1 MKAQL
6 VNVMRI
12 PKITRVVLSAGAV
25 DKDLEKAKK
34 LLEMI
39 SEKKAQITKSGP
51 RMRIPA
57 FGVKPKMEL
66 GTSVTLRKKEAIEV
80 LKRLLGAIDNKL
92 KVSSIDKNNFSFGIP
107 EYINIPGIKYLRE
120 IGIRGFNVTVV
131 FERPG
136 LRVKKR
142 KIRTGKVPSRQHVTP
157 EEIMDYMKD
166 TFKTEIIE

>member
-1 MKAQL
+1 MN
-6 VNVMRI
+6 NVMRI

-34 LLEMI
+34 LLEII

-66 GTSVTLRKKEAIEV
+66 GTSVTLRKRDAIEI
-80 LKRLLGAIDNKL
+80 LRRLLGAIDNRL
-92 KVSSIDKNNFSFGIP
+92 KVKQIDKNNFSFGIP
-107 EYINIPGIKYLRE
+107 EYIDIPGTKYLRE

-142 KIRTGKVPSRQHVTP
+142 KIKTGKIPGRQNVTP
-157 EEIMDYMKD
+157 EEIIDFMRQ
-166 TFKTEIIE
+166 TFKTEIVE

>member
-1 MKAQL
+1 
-6 VNVMRI
+6 MRI
-12 PKITRVVLSAGAV
+12 PQISRVVLSAGAV
-25 DKDLEKAKK
+25 DKELEKAKR

-66 GTSVTLRKKEAIEV
+66 GTCVTLRGKEAIEV
-80 LKRLLGAIDNKL
+80 LRRLLGAIDNQL
-92 KVSSIDKNNFSFGIP
+92 KESQIDKNNFSFGIS
-107 EYINIPGIKYLRE
+107 EYINIPGMKYSRD

-136 LRVKKR
+136 IRVKKR
-142 KIRTGKVPSRQHVTP
+142 KIKAGRVPAKQHVTR
-157 EEIMDYMKD
+157 EEIIEYMKN
-166 TFKTEIIE
+166 TFKTGVRA

>member
-1 MKAQL
+1 M
-6 VNVMRI
+6 NIMRQ

-34 LLEMI
+34 LLEI
-39 SEKKAQITKSGP
+39 VTDKKAQITKSGP
-51 RMRIPA
+51 RTRIPA

-66 GTSVTLRKKEAIEV
+66 GTSVTLRKKDAIEI
-80 LKRLLGAIDNKL
+80 LKKLLGAIDNKL

-107 EYINIPGIKYLRE
+107 EYINIPGIKYMRE

-136 LRVKKR
+136 TRVKKR
-142 KIRTGKVPSRQHVTP
+142 KIKSGKVPSKQHVKA
-157 EEIMDYMKD
+157 EEIMDYMRD
-166 TFKTEIIE
+166 HFKTEIIE

>member
-39 SEKKAQITKSGP
+39 SEKKAQITKSGS

-92 KVSSIDKNNFSFGIP
+92 KVSSIDKNNFSFCIP
-107 EYINIPGIKYLRE
+107 EYINIPGVKYLRE

-142 KIRTGKVPSRQHVTP
+142 KIKTGKVPSRQHVTQ
-157 EEIMDYMKD
+157 EEIIEYMKD

>member
-1 MKAQL
+1 MN
-6 VNVMRI
+6 NVMRI

-34 LLEMI
+34 LLEII

-80 LKRLLGAIDNKL
+80 LRRLLGAIDNKL
-92 KVSSIDKNNFSFGIP
+92 KAKQIDKNNFSFGIA
-107 EYINIPGIKYLRE
+107 EYINIPGIKYLRDV
-120 IGIRGFNVTVV
+120 GIRGFNVTVV

-142 KIRTGKVPSRQHVTP
+142 KIKTGRVPSRQHVAP
-157 EEIMDYMKD
+157 EEIIDYMKQ
-166 TFKTEIIE
+166 TFNTEIIE

>member
-1 MKAQL
+1 MTNA
-6 VNVMRI
+6 MRT

-34 LLEMI
+34 LLEII

-66 GTSVTLRKKEAIEV
+66 GTSVTLRNAEAVEI
-80 LKRLLGAIDNKL
+80 LRKLLGAIDNRL
-92 KVSSIDKNNFSFGIP
+92 RIGQIDKNNFSFGIP
-107 EYINIPGIKYLRE
+107 EYINIPGTKYLRE

-136 LRVKKR
+136 VRVKRR
-142 KIRTGKVPSRQHVTP
+142 KIKAGRIPSKQHVTP
-157 EEIMDYMKD
+157 EEIITYMKEN
-166 TFKTEIIE
+166 FKTEVVE

>member
-1 MKAQL
+1 MN
-6 VNVMRI
+6 NVMRI

-25 DKDLEKAKK
+25 EKDLEKAKK
-34 LLEMI
+34 LLEII

-66 GTSVTLRKKEAIEV
+66 GTNVTLRRKEAIEV
-80 LKRLLGAIDNKL
+80 LRKLLGAIDNRL
-92 KVSSIDKNNFSFGIP
+92 KVKQIDKNNFSFGIN
-107 EYINIPGIKYLRE
+107 EYINIPGVKYMRE

-142 KIRTGKVPSRQHVTP
+142 KIKTGKVPSKQHVTP
-157 EEIMDYMKD
+157 EEIINYMKE
-166 TFKTEIIE
+166 TFNTEVLE

>member
-1 MKAQL
+1 MI
-6 VNVMRI
+6 NVMRI
-12 PKITRVVLSAGAV
+12 PKITRVVLSAGAI

-34 LLEMI
+34 LLEII

-66 GTSVTLRKKEAIEV
+66 GTNVTLRNQEAIEI
-80 LKRLLGAIDNKL
+80 LRKLLGAIDNKL
-92 KVSSIDKNNFSFGIP
+92 KVSQIDKNNFSFGIP
-107 EYINIPGIKYLRE
+107 EYINIPGVKYLRE

-142 KIRTGKVPSRQHVTP
+142 RIKTGKVPSRQHVTP
-157 EEIMDYMKD
+157 EEIIDYMKD
-166 TFKTEIIE
+166 TYKTEIIE

>member
-1 MKAQL
+1 M
-6 VNVMRI
+6 NNIMRI

-34 LLEMI
+34 LLEII

-66 GTSVTLRKKEAIEV
+66 GTSVTLRKSEAIEI
-80 LKRLLGAIDNKL
+80 LRKLLGAIDNKL
-92 KVSSIDKNNFSFGIP
+92 KVSQIDKNNFSFGIP
-107 EYINIPGIKYLRE
+107 EYINIPGVKYLRE

-142 KIRTGKVPSRQHVTP
+142 KIKTARVPSKQHVTQ
-157 EEIMDYMKD
+157 EEIIDYMRQ
-166 TFKTEIIE
+166 TFKTEIVE

>member
-1 MKAQL
+1 MI
-6 VNVMRI
+6 NVMRI

-34 LLEMI
+34 LLETI
-39 SEKKAQITKSGP
+39 SRKKAQINVSGP
-51 RMRIPA
+51 RARIPA

-66 GTSVTLRKKEAIEV
+66 GTNVTLRNKEAIEV
-80 LKRLLGAIDNKL
+80 LRRLLGAIDNRL
-92 KVSSIDKNNFSFGIP
+92 KVKQIDKNNFSFGIP
-107 EYINIPGIKYLRE
+107 EYINIPGTKYMRE

-131 FERPG
+131 FERSG

-142 KIRTGKVPSRQHVTP
+142 KIKKGIIPKRQHVSP
-157 EEIMDYMKD
+157 EEIIDYMKQ

>member
-1 MKAQL
+1 MI
-6 VNVMRI
+6 NVMRI

-34 LLEMI
+34 LLETI
-39 SEKKAQITKSGP
+39 SGKKAQINVSGP
-51 RMRIPA
+51 RDRIPA

-66 GTSVTLRKKEAIEV
+66 GTNVTLRNKEAIEV
-80 LKRLLGAIDNKL
+80 LRRLLGAIDNRL
-92 KVSSIDKNNFSFGIP
+92 KVKQIDKNNFSFGIP
-107 EYINIPGIKYLRE
+107 EYINIPGTKYMRE

-131 FERPG
+131 FERSG

-142 KIRTGKVPSRQHVTP
+142 KIKKGIIPKRQHVSP
-157 EEIMDYMKD
+157 EEIIDYMKQ

>member
-1 MKAQL
+1 MM
-6 VNVMRI
+6 NVMRI

-34 LLEMI
+34 LLETI
-39 SEKKAQITKSGP
+39 SGKKAQINVSGP
-51 RMRIPA
+51 RARIPA

-66 GTSVTLRKKEAIEV
+66 GTNVTLRNKEAIEV
-80 LKRLLGAIDNKL
+80 LRRLLGAIDNRLNVKQ
-92 KVSSIDKNNFSFGIP
+92 IDKNNFSFGIP
-107 EYINIPGIKYLRE
+107 EYINIPGTKYMRE

-131 FERPG
+131 FERSG

-142 KIRTGKVPSRQHVTP
+142 KIKKGIIPKRQHVSP
-157 EEIMDYMKD
+157 EEIIDYMKQ

>member
-1 MKAQL
+1 
-6 VNVMRI
+6 MRI

-25 DKDLEKAKK
+25 EKDLEKAKK
-34 LLEMI
+34 LLEII

-66 GTSVTLRKKEAIEV
+66 GTNVTLRRKEAIEV
-80 LKRLLGAIDNKL
+80 LRKLLGAIDNRL
-92 KVSSIDKNNFSFGIP
+92 KVKQIDKNNFSFGIN
-107 EYINIPGIKYLRE
+107 EYINIPGVKYMRE

-142 KIRTGKVPSRQHVTP
+142 KIKTGKVPSKQHVTP
-157 EEIMDYMKD
+157 EEIINYMKE
-166 TFKTEIIE
+166 TFNTEVLE

>member
-1 MKAQL
+1 MKAQME
-6 VNVMRI
+6 NVMRI

-34 LLEMI
+34 LLELV

-66 GTSVTLRKKEAIEV
+66 GTSVTLRKRDAIEV
-80 LKRLLGAIDNKL
+80 LKKLLGAIDNKL

-107 EYINIPGIKYLRE
+107 EYINIPGIKYMRE

-142 KIRTGKVPSRQHVTP
+142 KIKTGKVPSKQHVTP
-157 EEIMDYMKD
+157 EEIMEYMKN
-166 TFKTEIIE
+166 TFKTEIID

>member
-1 MKAQL
+1 MN
-6 VNVMRI
+6 NVMRQ
-12 PKITRVVLSAGAV
+12 PKITRVVLNAGAV

-34 LLEMI
+34 LLEII
-39 SEKKAQITKSGP
+39 SERKAQVTKSGS

-66 GTSVTLRKKEAIEV
+66 GSSVTLRNKDAIEI
-80 LKRLLGAIDNKL
+80 LRKLLGAIDNKL

-136 LRVKKR
+136 VRVKKR
-142 KIRTGKVPSRQHVTP
+142 KIKTGKIPAKQHVTA
-157 EEIMDYMKD
+157 EEIIDYMKD

>member
-1 MKAQL
+1 MI
-6 VNVMRI
+6 NVMRI
-12 PKITRVVLSAGAV
+12 PKITRVVLSAGAI

-34 LLEMI
+34 LLEII

-66 GTSVTLRKKEAIEV
+66 GTNVTLRNQEAIEI
-80 LKRLLGAIDNKL
+80 LRKLLGAIDNKL
-92 KVSSIDKNNFSFGIP
+92 KVSQIDKNNFSFGIH
-107 EYINIPGIKYLRE
+107 EYINIPGVKYLRE

-142 KIRTGKVPSRQHVTP
+142 RIKTGKVPSRQHVTP
-157 EEIMDYMKD
+157 EEIIDYMKD
-166 TFKTEIIE
+166 TYKTEIIE